1 MRTVCLWLAASG
13 FVASAALH
21 FVSFTPWAALPGE
34 RAVWALGALVF
45 VLAAVMVARLRR
57 TAALGQR
64 WGRVAV
70 YDWRALVRKV
80 PPGLQLLVVGAALYA
95 WMNFILCLLT
105 SPQALPHGA
114 ITLRMSSGHLIFFFL
129 VPLVFFRWVEPGLVE
144 PRPFTAP
151 PRSAPPRS

>member
-1 MRTVCLWLAASG
+1 MRTVCLWLAAAG

-57 TAALGQR
+57 MAALGRR

-70 YDWRALVRKV
+70 YDWRALVRAV

-95 WMNFILCLLT
+95 WMNFVLSVMLE
-105 SPQALPHGA
+105 PGAQAQGA
-114 ITLRMSSGHLIFFFL
+114 ITLRMASGHLIFFFL
-129 VPLVFFRWVEPGLVE
+129 VPLVFFRWVEPGLIALG
-144 PRPFTAP
+144 TAAAP
-151 PRSAPPRS
+151 PRS

>member
-1 MRTVCLWLAASG
+1 MRTVCLWLAAAG

-57 TAALGQR
+57 MAALGRR

-95 WMNFILCLLT
+95 WMNFVLSVMLE
-105 SPQALPHGA
+105 PGAQAQGA
-114 ITLRMSSGHLIFFFL
+114 ITLRMASGHLIFFFL
-129 VPLVFFRWVEPGLVE
+129 VPLVFFRWVEPGLIALG
-144 PRPFTAP
+144 TAAAP
-151 PRSAPPRS
+151 PRS

>member
-1 MRTVCLWLAASG
+1 MRTVYLWLAAAG

-57 TAALGQR
+57 MAALGRR

-95 WMNFILCLLT
+95 WMNFVLSVMLE
-105 SPQALPHGA
+105 PGAQAQGA
-114 ITLRMSSGHLIFFFL
+114 ITLRMASGHLIFFFL
-129 VPLVFFRWVEPGLVE
+129 VPLVFFRWVEPGLIALG
-144 PRPFTAP
+144 TAAAP
-151 PRSAPPRS
+151 PRS

>member
-1 MRTVCLWLAASG
+1 MRTVCLWFAAAG

-21 FVSFTPWAALPGE
+21 FLSFTPWAALPGE

-45 VLAAVMVARLRR
+45 VLAAVMVVRLRS
-57 TAALGQR
+57 TALLGRR

-95 WMNFILCLLT
+95 WMNFVLSVMLE
-105 SPQALPHGA
+105 PGAQAQGA
-114 ITLRMSSGHLIFFFL
+114 ITLRMASGHLIFFFL
-129 VPLVFFRWVEPGLVE
+129 VPLVFFRWVEPGLIALG
-144 PRPFTAP
+144 TAAAP
-151 PRSAPPRS
+151 PRS

>member
-1 MRTVCLWLAASG
+1 MRTVCVWLAAAG

-21 FVSFTPWAALPGE
+21 FLSFTPWAALPGE

-57 TAALGQR
+57 TAALGRR

-95 WMNFILCLLT
+95 WMNFVLCVVLE
-105 SPQALPHGA
+105 PGVQAQGA
-114 ITLRMSSGHLIFFFL
+114 ITLRMASGHLIFFFL
-129 VPLVFFRWVEPGLVE
+129 VPLVFFRWVEPRLGVN
-144 PRPFTAP
+144 RAAAP
-151 PRSAPPRS
+151 PTRS

>member
-1 MRTVCLWLAASG
+1 MRTVCLWLAAAG

-21 FVSFTPWAALPGE
+21 LLSFTPWAALPGE

-57 TAALGQR
+57 MAALGRR

-95 WMNFILCLLT
+95 WMNFVLSVMLE
-105 SPQALPHGA
+105 PGAQAQGA
-114 ITLRMSSGHLIFFFL
+114 ITLRMASGHLIFFFL
-129 VPLVFFRWVEPGLVE
+129 VPLVFFRWVEPGLSA
-144 PRPFTAP
+144 PGTAAAP
-151 PRSAPPRS
+151 PRS